1 MKLTHTILI
10 SAGIIAVGLLG
21 SQYMKQNSIEK
32 QQVLKFEQE
41 ENIKTEERIANK
53 KIETQRQSKIDRCI
67 SDAYD
72 VYSEDWDAECEYQG
86 IGEDCRLPYV
96 TLNRFNDKRATDEKN
111 CYTRY

>member
-67 SDAYD
+67 DEAYTL
-72 VYSEDWDAECEYQG
+72 YSTDWDNECQALNLG
-86 IGEDCRLPYV
+86 DDCRL
-96 TLNRFNDKRATDEKN
+96 FNSDKFDDKRAMDEKN

>member
-41 ENIKTEERIANK
+41 QKAIMFDLREAKEQEQKRQG
-53 KIETQRQSKIDRCI
+53 KINSCLDE
-67 SDAYD
+67 AYTL
-72 VYSEDWDAECEYQG
+72 YSTDWDNECQALNLG
-86 IGEDCRLPYV
+86 DDCRL
-96 TLNRFNDKRATDEKN
+96 FNSDKFDDKRAMDEKN